1 MFNHFICGSGNFHN
15 QEGEDYDRE
24 TSSPCSTP
32 KKSSK
37 RSKNSTY
44 NPYADRGLAKFSKL
58 LANLEDKKQKIYS
71 QIGSDD
77 ISFVG
82 FVFSNSNSI
91 KPIVVR
97 VKDKNQTSSSDTD
110 DDKQMMKKKS
120 EFVDKKTIHEVS
132 SNISEER
139 KVESK
144 RRKIFRNLRLANFKK
159 PTYYMPLAIILILVF
174 LVVYGRCFAI
184 LCTSIGWYVIPI
196 IKASSRRTKR
206 RHVKKLS
213 EENVTSCERPIFPRS
228 VMNGPKDHK
237 LVAGKHVRM

>member
-1 MFNHFICGSGNFHN
+1 MIGKHY
-15 QEGEDYDRE
+15 QALVQLQ
-24 TSSPCSTP
+24 

-44 NPYADRGLAKFSKL
+44 NPYANRGLDKFSKL

-71 QIGSDD
+71 ESND
-77 ISFVG
+77 ISFVR

-91 KPIVVR
+91 KPIVIR
-97 VKDKNQTSSSDTD
+97 VKDKNQTSSSDID
-110 DDKQMMKKKS
+110 DDKQMI
-120 EFVDKKTIHEVS
+120 KKTMQEVS

-144 RRKIFRNLRLANFKK
+144 RRKYFRNLRLANLKK
-159 PTYYMPLAIILILVF
+159 PTYYLPLAIILILVF
-174 LVVYGRCFAI
+174 LAVYGRCFAI

-213 EENVTSCERPIFPRS
+213 EENVTLCEGPIFPRS

-237 LVAGKHVRM
+237 LVARKHVHM